1 MKTIEKFAES
11 FKNTLDV
18 PDDIVKQ
25 LRIEAF
31 EEFSKTGVPT
41 RKQEYWKF

>member
-1 MKTIEKFAES
+1 MKSIDKFAES

-18 PDDIVKQ
+18 PDDKVKQ

-31 EEFSKTGVPT
+31 EEFSKAGIPT
-41 RKQEYWKF
+41 RKQ